1 MRAQVA
7 RKRAVTMPLTPR
19 IRARRRRRPGKPAR
33 PERRLAQEK
42 GSMRAAR
49 SRKRRQP
56 ARPMPNRQ
64 RQPELVRQQQPRL
77 VAKANTVAARAAQPE
92 RLLPKRERAWHHQR
106 ACLHKLAA
114 AKVSMVKVRPRRL
127 ALPLQPLRAHRY
139 RQARQHRQRQALRQ
153 AQVSLRAHQLRQA
166 RREQLQLRLAPLQL
180 AAQR

>member
-19 IRARRRRRPGKPAR
+19 TRARRRRRPGKPAQ

-42 GSMRAAR
+42 GSMRTPR

-64 RQPELVRQQQPRL
+64 RRPERQPELVRQQPRL
-77 VAKANTVAARAAQPE
+77 VAKANMVAARAAQPKG
-92 RLLPKRERAWHHQR
+92 LLPKRERAWHHQR
-106 ACLHKLAA
+106 VCLHKLAA
-114 AKVSMVKVRPRRL
+114 AKVSTVKVRPRKL
-127 ALPLQPLRAHRY
+127 ALPLQPLRARQY
-139 RQARQHRQRQALRQ
+139 RQARQHRQRQAR
-153 AQVSLRAHQLRQA
+153 VPRRAHQLRQA